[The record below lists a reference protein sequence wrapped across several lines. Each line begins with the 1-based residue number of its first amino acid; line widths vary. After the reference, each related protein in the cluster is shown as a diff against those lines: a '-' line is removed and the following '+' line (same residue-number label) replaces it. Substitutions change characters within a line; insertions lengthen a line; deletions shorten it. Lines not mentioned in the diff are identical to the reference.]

1 MSEHHVEK
9 KSVYFGIFGAL
20 MVLTALTVWVA
31 FQDFGILNNV
41 LALGI
46 AVLKATLVILYF
58 MHVRH
63 SNNLTKMVVVA
74 SVFWLLILLAFVV
87 QDYLSRGLLPYPG
100 K

>member
-31 FQDFGILNNV
+31 FQDFGIANNL
-41 LALGI
+41 LAVGI
-46 AVLKATLVILYF
+46 AVVKATLVILFF

-63 SNNLTKMVVVA
+63 SSNLTKLIVVA
-74 SVFWLLILLAFVV
+74 SVFWLLILFTFIL